1 MKTLRI
7 EVHGENG
14 EKVFEE
20 RCKALIPENITPWSI
35 YLMIEGLLFNLT
47 QIKQIEKHK

>member
-35 YLMIEGLLFNLT
+35 YLMIEGLLSSFE
-47 QIKQIEKHK
+47 KQIEKHK